1 MNKIRLMSPFSRICY
16 LYALSAGGQPGVE
29 AILRIM
35 HAEIKRGMTLM
46 GCRSVKE
53 ITRDKVIFRKK

>member
-1 MNKIRLMSPFSRICY
+1 MHYQR
-16 LYALSAGGQPGVE
+16 VE
-29 AILRIM
+29 AVLRIM

>member
-1 MNKIRLMSPFSRICY
+1 

-46 GCRSVKE
+46 GCRNVKE
-53 ITRDKVIFRKK
+53 ITRDKVIFRKR